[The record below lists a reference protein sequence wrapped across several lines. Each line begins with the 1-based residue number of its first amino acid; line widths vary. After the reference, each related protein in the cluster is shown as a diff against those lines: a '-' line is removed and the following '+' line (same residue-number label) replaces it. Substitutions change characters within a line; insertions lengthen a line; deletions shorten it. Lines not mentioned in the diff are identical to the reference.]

1 MNINNE
7 LKMKEIL
14 LVEDSPSDADLA
26 IEIFSESQIIRKIY
40 HVENG
45 VEALEFLR
53 GEGKYLQVNLPDLI
67 LLDLNLPK
75 KSGIE
80 VLQEIKNDPK
90 LKVIPIIVFT
100 TSSSEDDISLAYLNY
115 ANCYLTKP
123 ADLIQFTNLVKSLE
137 SFWLTSA
144 KLPNITNG

>member
-26 IEIFSESQIIRKIY
+26 IEVFSESQIVRKIY

-45 VEALEFLR
+45 IEALEFLR
-53 GEGKYLQVNLPDLI
+53 GEGKYLHVNLPDLI

-90 LKVIPIIVFT
+90 LKLIPVIVFT
-100 TSSSEDDISLAYLNY
+100 TSSSDDDISRAYFNY

-137 SFWLTSA
+137 DFWLTSA
-144 KLPNITNG
+144 KLPNISNG